1 MRISIIA
8 AMDCSRAIGRN
19 NQLPWRLPDDMAR
32 FKALT
37 MGSPVI
43 MGRKTAQSLGRAL
56 PGRKNIVLTRSGAAP
71 FKDMVAVGTVDE
83 AIAQAADTEAE
94 EAWVIGGGEIY
105 ALFLPLADKM
115 SLTFVKDQI
124 AGADAFF
131 PDFPTEEWAPVSRIN
146 HDADA
151 RHAHAFCF
159 IDCVRRR

>member
-1 MRISIIA
+1 MRLSIIA
-8 AMDCSRAIGRN
+8 AMDRSRAIGRN
-19 NQLPWRLPDDMAR
+19 NQLPWRLPDDMVR

-83 AIAQAADTEAE
+83 ALAQAAGAE
-94 EAWVIGGGEIY
+94 DAWVIGGGEIY

-115 SLTFVKDQI
+115 SLTFVNDRI
-124 AGADAFF
+124 DGADAFF

-159 IDCVRRR
+159 IDYARRR